1 MKKNK
6 SMLDWVP
13 VCVKQSTQVR
23 VWQRLATNGTS
34 KKSQSVSSWNR
45 SYDAETIDPVD
56 VKPIGSY
63 QDVINGQNV
72 TVTVYPKVDP
82 RPTKWKLIHPVHISG
97 IYPARVTHAS
107 RNDELQNVLLS

>member
-6 SMLDWVP
+6 SMLGWVP
-13 VCVKQSTQVR
+13 VCAKQSKQIR
-23 VWQRLATNGTS
+23 VWQRLADSGVS
-34 KKSQSVSSWNR
+34 KKAKSASSWNR
-45 SYDAETIDPVD
+45 SYDAEHFDTVD
-56 VKPIGSY
+56 VQPTGSY

-82 RPTKWKLIHPVHISG
+82 RPTKWKLVSPVHIAG